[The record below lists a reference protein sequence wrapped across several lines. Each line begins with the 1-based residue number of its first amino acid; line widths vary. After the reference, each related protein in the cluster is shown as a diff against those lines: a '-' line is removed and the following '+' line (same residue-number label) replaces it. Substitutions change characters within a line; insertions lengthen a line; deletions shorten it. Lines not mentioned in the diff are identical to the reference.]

1 MLFITGSA
9 FIGGCE
15 TMSSEG
21 GLGEFGRSVFGE
33 AMNTAAATASVEMVR
48 NTADSV
54 CSPGNDMCRR
64 MTMVTMAGFTD
75 TFIEQL
81 SQSDVRRINEAREES
96 IRSGEVEEWSNPET
110 GTSGRVSSEP
120 AEPRQPQPTPVKVKR
135 DRLESLPMM
144 DAVGSPYVVNASGGV
159 NVRGG
164 PGTGYAVVD
173 RLLDTE
179 KVTAIGKVREQPWY
193 LVGRGEVG
201 IGYVFADLMEPWSAP
216 PEEPE
221 PAPPSEEPA
230 DETDVDQVQVE
241 MASECF
247 TTTQSV
253 TLADGT
259 TEDARVTS
267 CRTPDGW
274 AQV

>member
-1 MLFITGSA
+1 M
-9 FIGGCE
+9 
-15 TMSSEG
+15 
-21 GLGEFGRSVFGE
+21 FGDAV
-33 AMNTAAATASVEMVR
+33 NTAAATASVEMVR

-64 MTMVTMAGFTD
+64 MTMTTMAGFTD

-110 GTSGRVSSEP
+110 GTSGRVRSEP
-120 AEPRQPQPTPVKVKR
+120 AEPRPPQPTPVKVKR

-144 DAVGSPYVVNASGGV
+144 DAVGAPYVVNASGGV

-173 RLLDTE
+173 RLEDAE
-179 KVTAIGKVREQPWY
+179 RITAIGKVREQAWY

-201 IGYVFADLMEPWSAP
+201 IGYVFAELVEPWSAP
-216 PEEPE
+216 PDEPAEEPAE
-221 PAPPSEEPA
+221 AQASEEPA

-259 TEDARVTS
+259 SEEARITS